1 MELLVASLPYV
12 IFVATVFGLVVGSF
26 LNVCIYRIPRNISVN
41 GNHGRSMCANC
52 GKTLKSYDLIP
63 LFSYLILGGKCRFC
77 KKHISFRY
85 PLVESINALLWGLCV
100 WFYGLTPE
108 MAVYAVFCSVLLVL
122 SMIDLDTQEIPYR
135 LQVIIL
141 SLGVI
146 SLFLSGFSGIKERL
160 IGLVVVSVP
169 MVMITLI
176 SGGFGGGDIQL
187 MAVSGFLLG
196 YQNNLLAMIIG
207 TILAAIVGVFVARRT
222 KKDEEKVKIPFGP
235 FLSIGL
241 ISALFWG
248 QEIYRWYFSF
258 FL

>member
-1 MELLVASLPYV
+1 MDVLVDSLPYV

-41 GNHGRSMCANC
+41 GNHGRSMCAHC
-52 GKTLKSYDLIP
+52 GKTLKGYDLVP

-85 PLVESINALLWGLCV
+85 PLVESTNALLWGLCV
-100 WFYGLTPE
+100 WFYGATAE
-108 MAVYAVFCSVLLVL
+108 AAIYAIFCSVLLVL
-122 SMIDLDTQEIPYR
+122 SMIDWDTQEIPYR
-135 LQVIIL
+135 LQGVIL
-141 SLGVI
+141 GLGVI
-146 SLFLSGFSGIKERL
+146 SLFLPGFSGIKERL
-160 IGLVVVSVP
+160 IGMVVVSVP
-169 MVMITLI
+169 MVIITLI

-196 YQNNLLAMIIG
+196 YQNNLLAMIVG
-207 TILAAIVGVFVARRT
+207 TILAAIVGVFVARRR
-222 KKDEEKVKIPFGP
+222 KKDEEKMKIPFGP

-241 ISALFWG
+241 ICALFWG
-248 QEIYRWYFSF
+248 QEIYRWYFGF